1 MCDTVQR
8 LTLQSNAAARRRLE
22 ITHTVRGILVVETA
36 SGLRFEGSA
45 FWVRH
50 REFGP
55 FDYEWS
61 RDMLGIEFLYQRKK
75 FGEYCSDD
83 EISADLK
90 EFQLPM
96 RVVEVTAVVSG
107 SIIFGIIH
115 GFSQAEKKAILL
127 KNLQESQL
135 SKYAENI
142 EGLQES

>member
-1 MCDTVQR
+1 M
-8 LTLQSNAAARRRLE
+8 
-22 ITHTVRGILVVETA
+22 ETA
-36 SGLRFEGSA
+36 SGLRFEGTA
-45 FWVRH
+45 FWVRHRH

-61 RDMLGIEFLYQRKK
+61 RDMLGIEFLYRRRK

-96 RVVEVTAVVSG
+96 RVVEVTAIVCG
-107 SIIFGIIH
+107 SIVFGILN
-115 GFSQAEKKAILL
+115 GLSQAEKKAVLL
-127 KNLQESQL
+127 RNLRQNEL
-135 SKYAENI
+135 LRFAENV

>member
-1 MCDTVQR
+1 MCDPAQR
-8 LTLQSNAAARRRLE
+8 LMLRSNEAQIENHSHRK
-22 ITHTVRGILVVETA
+22 GILVVETA

-45 FWVRH
+45 FWVRHRH

-90 EFQLPM
+90 EFRLPM
-96 RVVEVTAVVSG
+96 RVVEVTAVVCG

-115 GFSQAEKKAILL
+115 GFSQTEKKAILL
-127 KNLQESQL
+127 KNLRQSQL
-135 SKYAENI
+135 TQYAENI